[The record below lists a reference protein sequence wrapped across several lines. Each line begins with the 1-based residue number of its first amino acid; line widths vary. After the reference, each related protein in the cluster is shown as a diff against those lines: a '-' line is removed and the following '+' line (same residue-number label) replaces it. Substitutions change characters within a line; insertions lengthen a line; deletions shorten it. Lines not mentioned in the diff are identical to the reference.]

1 MSVNVKVIKVLNKLF
16 DDGFT
21 AEKDISA
28 MNLDDMLGIQGIS
41 VPEISIIN
49 DLQKS
54 IKGGKRQY
62 IILAMFFRNLAW
74 KTYIICIK
82 SGKGYR

>member
-1 MSVNVKVIKVLNKLF
+1 MSVNMKVIKVLNKLF
-16 DDGFT
+16 DAGFA
-21 AEKDISA
+21 AEKEIST

-54 IKGGKRQY
+54 IKGGRVIAY
-62 IILAMFFRNLAW
+62 LAER
-74 KTYIICIK
+74 KETDE
-82 SGKGYR
+82 

>member
-1 MSVNVKVIKVLNKLF
+1 MNVNMKVIKVLNKLF
-16 DDGFT
+16 DAGFCT
-21 AEKDISA
+21 EKEIAA

-54 IKGGKRQY
+54 IKSGR
-62 IILAMFFRNLAW
+62 IIAYLAER
-74 KTYIICIK
+74 KETDE
-82 SGKGYR
+82 